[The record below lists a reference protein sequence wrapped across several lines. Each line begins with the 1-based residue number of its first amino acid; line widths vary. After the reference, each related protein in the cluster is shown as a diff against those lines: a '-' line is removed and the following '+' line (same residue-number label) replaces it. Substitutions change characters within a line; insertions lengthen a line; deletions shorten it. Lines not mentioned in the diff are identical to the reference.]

1 MMIQYHIVYGIMRGT
16 TTYYKKRAL
25 DDYHLY
31 SSEVLPAVKII
42 EKPIYYE
49 GGSTISYLYD
59 SENLDRII
67 PANERNDGI
76 IFKKDLQISVVG
88 GTKDGIY
95 YDNFYNLISCISGRI
110 YLSVINILN
119 PTPNVDNFDDFILT
133 SENGIQVLVP
143 PFYGFSFYSF
153 TDSIII
159 DKMAYKSYDTVKQQ
173 KLNIDTHNIN
183 WPI

>member
-1 MMIQYHIVYGIMRGT
+1 MILYHIVYGNMRGK
-16 TTYYKKRAL
+16 TTYYKKRPL

-31 SSEVLPAVKII
+31 KSDVLPNITII

-76 IFKKDLQISVVG
+76 FFKKDLQISVVAG
-88 GTKDGIY
+88 IKDGVY
-95 YDNFYNLISCISGRI
+95 YDNFYNLISCVSGRI
-110 YLSVINILN
+110 YLSVVNILN
-119 PTPNVDNFDDFILT
+119 PSDNHENYDSFVLTPD
-133 SENGIQVLVP
+133 NGIQVLVP
-143 PFYGFSFYSF
+143 PFYGFAYYSF

-159 DKMAYKSYDTVKQQ
+159 DKMAYKSYDTIKQQ
-173 KLNIDTHNIN
+173 KFNIDSYKIK
-183 WPI
+183 WPL

>member
-1 MMIQYHIVYGIMRGT
+1 MMNPSHTVYGNMRGT

-31 SSEVLPAVKII
+31 SSEILPAVKII

-76 IFKKDLQISVVG
+76 IFKKDLQITTIAG
-88 GTKDGIY
+88 IKDGIY
-95 YDNFYNLISCISGRI
+95 CDNFYNLISCISGRL
-110 YLSVINILN
+110 YLSVINLLN
-119 PTPNVDNFDDFILT
+119 PTPNSDNSDDFILT
-133 SENGIQVLVP
+133 SENGLQVLVP
-143 PFYGFSFYSF
+143 PFYGFSYYSF
-153 TDSIII
+153 TNSIII
-159 DKMAYKSYDTVKQQ
+159 DKMAYKSYDTIKQQ
-173 KLNIDTHNIN
+173 KIDITKHKIN

>member
-76 IFKKDLQISVVG
+76 IFKKDLQITTVAG
-88 GTKDGIY
+88 IKDGIY

-110 YLSVINILN
+110 YLSVINTLN
-119 PTPNVDNFDDFILT
+119 PITGQDNSDDFILT
-133 SENGIQVLVP
+133 SENGIQILIP
-143 PFYGFSFYSF
+143 PFYGFSYYSF

-159 DKMAYKSYDTVKQQ
+159 DKMAYKSYDVIKQQ
-173 KLNIDTHNIN
+173 KLDIDKYKIN
-183 WPI
+183 WPL